1 MHRLEG
7 GSFFISAANDLF
19 AHEAILVNCVNGA
32 GLCTFATAG
41 TLIVVDNCEVLI
53 HGDRTVR
60 AGLYALHTADTAV
73 GADLSCDRTLIV
85 VGAGNSDL
93 CGCVD
98 YLDDAVGA
106 GLCAFSAADTA
117 FGNDLCNAVFDN
129 DSILGADSGT
139 VAVAE
144 AGI

>member
-1 MHRLEG
+1 ML
-7 GSFFISAANDLF
+7 SAANDLF
-19 AHEAILVNCVNGA
+19 AHEAILVNCVYGA
-32 GLCTFATAG
+32 CLCAFSAACA
-41 TLIVVDNCEVLI
+41 LIVIDNRKVFI
-53 HGDRTVR
+53 HGDSTVG

-73 GADLSCDRTLIV
+73 GADLSCNCALIV

-93 CGCVD
+93 CCCVD
-98 YLDDAVGA
+98 DLDDTVGA
-106 GLCAFSAADTA
+106 GLCALTAADTA

-129 DSILGADSGT
+129 YRILGADSGT